1 MWYQNSRIIIAA
13 LEDTLANLAARGA
26 SEFILN
32 RIRSSPP
39 EYQGH
44 YINQLMRNPLLSENE
59 LITQVLTAVDKQKSH
74 VQPPTM
80 MEKNI
85 ANLFVPSQQQWA
97 LVYLKKLRTNPTAS
111 NPTYRSF
118 ENGSAEDQDYNLNT
132 VFNQIADWARVSLRE
147 DPRFQLAAYDF
158 NQALSLSNEWHNMM
172 AGKGSDKFYRPYQ
185 RDADGNIIDE
195 RVVYQFDDGW
205 HISQLLDADD
215 LTVEGNRMN
224 HCFAPG
230 AMVRTLD
237 GFKQIENIELGEL
250 VVCGDGTFRK
260 VTKLFKQ
267 PYTGLMIRM
276 GTRVGVDANLI
287 TPNHE
292 FLSLKKLHGGEK
304 PCQPHSCGKSSRY
317 NEHEVHDVEWKS
329 IGELSINSYLV
340 TSYPLEYF
348 DMDEIHI
355 PVKYTGL
362 RRKGSTTFNV
372 DEEFLWMVGMF
383 VAEGSATK
391 NKIQFAIS
399 KNETEYADKLESFFK
414 KHNFGYHWR
423 KDSDSYGGRV
433 LIVGSRML
441 GEWFSDWLGKGCA
454 NKKIPSVL
462 LNLPN
467 EKIEALARGVL
478 DGDGCSSR
486 NVLHQTSSMLAL
498 QMSEISLRL
507 GGFPSISIK
516 HPKNKKTS
524 YVLEGADALVPRTS
538 VKRGFWEHK
547 NYILA
552 KPNIFDTEQYS
563 GFVYNLEVDT
573 IHSYSVQNILVHNC
587 VGVYCSEV
595 ASGESRIFSLRDV
608 RNQPTVT
615 IEMEGDSNT
624 VKQIKAHSDQVPE
637 QELRYRLR
645 EWFANLEDGAQFK
658 QSNYEWEG
666 PEWYDRDTSSIR
678 GNIYEEAYG
687 REYDDYG
694 DESSQDYHSDYGIDG
709 ETPDW
714 TRNVVDLDVSDLI
727 DNVEEAMLGTRGRPG
742 AFDRASQYD
751 NVDEVF
757 EALADVIVA
766 HDTEQINQILS
777 PENSNLNHMRR
788 LYDSSKD
795 EWNLGKVRNY
805 LGLFDIVEK
814 YNDAYNEALEE
825 TELQKNGFGIVDV
838 KDLVAESYKLE
849 LYYETLQQA
858 VSQISTEMDEQYK
871 KIAGVGLVQDLQA
884 NIGDNMRLVWHEYN
898 EKVQPAL
905 LRHRDSFPKGEEPRD
920 EHGNIDESVFDENGW
935 KYSKFKG
942 WYRRA

>member
-44 YINQLMRNPLLSENE
+44 YINQLMRNPMLSEND
-59 LITQVLTAVDKQKSH
+59 LITQVLTAVDKQKSN
-74 VQPPTM
+74 VFPPTM

-97 LVYLKKLRTNPTAS
+97 LVYLKKLRTNPTAN

-118 ENGSAEDQDYNLNT
+118 ENGNAEDQDYNLNT

-158 NQALSLSNEWHNMM
+158 NQALNLSNEWHNMM

-185 RDADGNIIDE
+185 RDDEGNIIDE
-195 RVVYQFDDGW
+195 RVVYQFEDGW

-224 HCFAPG
+224 HC
-230 AMVRTLD
+230 
-237 GFKQIENIELGEL
+237 
-250 VVCGDGTFRK
+250 
-260 VTKLFKQ
+260 
-267 PYTGLMIRM
+267 
-276 GTRVGVDANLI
+276 VG
-287 TPNHE
+287 
-292 FLSLKKLHGGEK
+292 G
-304 PCQPHSCGKSSRY
+304 
-317 NEHEVHDVEWKS
+317 
-329 IGELSINSYLV
+329 
-340 TSYPLEYF
+340 
-348 DMDEIHI
+348 
-355 PVKYTGL
+355 
-362 RRKGSTTFNV
+362 
-372 DEEFLWMVGMF
+372 
-383 VAEGSATK
+383 
-391 NKIQFAIS
+391 
-399 KNETEYADKLESFFK
+399 
-414 KHNFGYHWR
+414 
-423 KDSDSYGGRV
+423 
-433 LIVGSRML
+433 
-441 GEWFSDWLGKGCA
+441 
-454 NKKIPSVL
+454 
-462 LNLPN
+462 
-467 EKIEALARGVL
+467 
-478 DGDGCSSR
+478 
-486 NVLHQTSSMLAL
+486 
-498 QMSEISLRL
+498 
-507 GGFPSISIK
+507 
-516 HPKNKKTS
+516 
-524 YVLEGADALVPRTS
+524 
-538 VKRGFWEHK
+538 
-547 NYILA
+547 
-552 KPNIFDTEQYS
+552 
-563 GFVYNLEVDT
+563 
-573 IHSYSVQNILVHNC
+573 
-587 VGVYCSEV
+587 YCSEV
-595 ASGESRIFSLRDV
+595 MSGQSRIFSLRDP

-624 VKQIKAHSDQVPE
+624 VKQIKANSDQVPE

-645 EWFANLEDGAQFK
+645 EWFGELEDGAQFK
-658 QSNYEWEG
+658 QSDYEWEG
-666 PEWYDRDTSSIR
+666 PEWYDSDTSSIR

-687 REYDDYG
+687 REYYDY
-694 DESSQDYHSDYGIDG
+694 DEESSQDYHSDYGIDG
-709 ETPDW
+709 EAPDW
-714 TRNVVDLDVSDLI
+714 TRKVVDLDVSDLL
-727 DNVEEAMLGTRGRPG
+727 DNVEEAMIGTRGRPG
-742 AFDRASQYD
+742 AFDRAGQYD

-777 PENSNLNHMRR
+777 PENSHLSHMRR

-858 VSQISTEMDEQYK
+858 ISQISTEMSEQYK
-871 KIAGVGLVQDLQA
+871 KIAGVDLVQDLQT
-884 NIGDNMRLVWHEYN
+884 NLGDNMKLVWHEYN
-898 EKVQPAL
+898 EKVQPTL